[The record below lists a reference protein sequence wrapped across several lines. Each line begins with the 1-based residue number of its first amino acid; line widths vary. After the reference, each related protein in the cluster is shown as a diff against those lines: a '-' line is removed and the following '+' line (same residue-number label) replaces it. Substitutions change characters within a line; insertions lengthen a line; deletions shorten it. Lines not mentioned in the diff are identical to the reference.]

1 MLVQVTCVG
10 ACSKVST
17 MVQQIQ
23 LLVNSHRLMVG
34 CQRYTNDVM
43 KDRLNEST
51 LTAGVQVVKL
61 RRNSGVGASPDRRYL
76 CWHSSSHALPA
87 DTDTMAQQAMIEQAV
102 ASVASVL
109 ERQIDSEIKRLD
121 NLGEDDLETIRKQ
134 RVADMRRKQEKSKE
148 WLAKG
153 HGEYN
158 EVATEKEFFETM
170 KGEERMICH
179 FYRENWPCKVRARVE
194 VGYRVW
200 CLAWSCTAMQG

>member
-1 MLVQVTCVG
+1 
-10 ACSKVST
+10 
-17 MVQQIQ
+17 
-23 LLVNSHRLMVG
+23 
-34 CQRYTNDVM
+34 
-43 KDRLNEST
+43 
-51 LTAGVQVVKL
+51 
-61 RRNSGVGASPDRRYL
+61 
-76 CWHSSSHALPA
+76 
-87 DTDTMAQQAMIEQAV
+87 MAQQAMIEQAV

>member
-1 MLVQVTCVG
+1 
-10 ACSKVST
+10 
-17 MVQQIQ
+17 
-23 LLVNSHRLMVG
+23 
-34 CQRYTNDVM
+34 
-43 KDRLNEST
+43 
-51 LTAGVQVVKL
+51 
-61 RRNSGVGASPDRRYL
+61 
-76 CWHSSSHALPA
+76 
-87 DTDTMAQQAMIEQAV
+87 MAQQAMIEQAV

-179 FYRENWPCKVRARVE
+179 FYRENWPCKV
-194 VGYRVW
+194 
-200 CLAWSCTAMQG
+200 